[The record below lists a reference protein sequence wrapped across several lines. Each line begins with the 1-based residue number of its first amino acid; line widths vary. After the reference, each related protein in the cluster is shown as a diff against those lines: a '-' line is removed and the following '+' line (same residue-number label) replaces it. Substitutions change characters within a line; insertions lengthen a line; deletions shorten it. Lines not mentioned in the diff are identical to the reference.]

1 MEFLCRLRELMK
13 RPLFRRMTFIRFFGQ
28 GGDAIVQVAMAS
40 YVLFNPQSQASGP
53 AIAIVLAVT
62 MLPFAFVGPFVSP
75 ILDSHSRQRAAIIS
89 DSIRVLAC
97 LAMALAVA
105 GGHTA
110 GRGQILLMVLLL
122 IALSLNRFQLAAMSA
137 ALPFTIES
145 DEYVEAAGLM
155 PVIGPIS
162 ALIGGALAA
171 AIRMIL
177 AGRWPANWADGLL
190 FCLAGA
196 YFLGAIGVA
205 STVSRRQFGPLERH
219 HGPSASQILSGLV
232 GASRHIASRLPA
244 CLTLITVFVS
254 RTIWGLLLVVVI
266 LANRHHFYPGDDP
279 AQQAKAML
287 GMGLWFGLAGVGSAL
302 CGTLVTPLSHKIG
315 IRKTLIWLLIGALVA
330 EIPPL
335 VVFNPF
341 TLVIGGFLLGLFT
354 QSIKI
359 CADTVVQTHVDDEYR
374 GRVMVVY
381 DILNNTAIVFGAT
394 IAAFTLPSDGVSVT
408 VMFAAASI
416 FAIMAVIFAFAS
428 RNDSG
433 TYDRG
438 TKRAILNQP
447 AATSADPR

>member
-1 MEFLCRLRELMK
+1 MK
-13 RPLFRRMTFIRFFGQ
+13 RPLFRRMVCIRFFGQ

-53 AIAIVLAVT
+53 AIAAVLAIT
-62 MLPFAFVGPFVSP
+62 MLPFAFVGPFLSP
-75 ILDSHSRQRAAIIS
+75 VLDSHSRQRAAIVA

-97 LAMALAVA
+97 AAMALAVA

-155 PVIGPIS
+155 PVIGPAS
-162 ALIGGALAA
+162 ALIAGAIAGGTRLV
-171 AIRMIL
+171 L

-196 YFLGAIGVA
+196 YFVGAIAV
-205 STVSRRQFGPLERH
+205 SITVSRTQFGPLKRH
-219 HGPSASQILSGLV
+219 RTQSASQILSGLI

-244 CLTLITVFVS
+244 SLTLTAVFVS
-254 RTIWGLLLVVVI
+254 RTIWGALIVVAILV
-266 LANRHHFYPGDDP
+266 NRHHFYPGDEP

-302 CGTLVTPLSHKIG
+302 CGALVTPLSHKIG
-315 IRKTLIWLLIGALVA
+315 IRKTVVLLLLGGAAA

-335 VVFNPF
+335 VSFNLL
-341 TLVIGGFLLGLFT
+341 TLVIGGFMLGLFS

-359 CADTVVQTHVDDEYR
+359 CTDTVVQTHVDDGYR

-381 DILNNTAIVFGAT
+381 DILNNTAIVVGAV
-394 IAAFTLPSDGVSVT
+394 IAAFTLPAHGLSVPVVAGSGAAFA
-408 VMFAAASI
+408 VMAII
-416 FAIMAVIFAFAS
+416 FALAS
-428 RNDSG
+428 RNDPL

-438 TKRAILNQP
+438 TKRAATIRP
-447 AATSADPR
+447 ASS